1 MESDGCQNRM
11 LLGMSFSVTR
21 SELLSDAGYT
31 VESIPVI
38 YLSVVVDGDIT
49 LTSSVT
55 GVLFRPIKG

>member
-1 MESDGCQNRM
+1 M